1 LSIQTAIVCDA
12 VFPKDIMSYYDFF
25 LTFISVGCMYAFG
38 GVLVWVRAQLQVV
51 NSFFPLCRSEDGTR
65 VFRLC
70 DK

>member
-1 LSIQTAIVCDA
+1 MI
-12 VFPKDIMSYYDFF
+12 FF